1 MVGSCTLGV
10 GIGYIWN
17 SLSDTKSSP
26 RAYDLTMCCEG
37 LTPKEPG
44 YCYGTLYDPAGNKI
58 GHREGNCA
66 GASVSDRFGRYVE
79 VIPMQWEESTLEL
92 APLGN
97 SRTDDGNM
105 E

>member
-1 MVGSCTLGV
+1 
-10 GIGYIWN
+10 
-17 SLSDTKSSP
+17 
-26 RAYDLTMCCEG
+26 MCCEG